1 VKHNRAAVIR
11 RRRLA
16 TSSLVAVAVAAII
29 VVSTQLPAHSHSNH
43 SHGPG
48 GPATM
53 STTDAAPAMT
63 LHHAIATYIAHRE
76 GAISVAMFDG
86 NTRHLMLVHSK
97 LRGRTA
103 SIVKVDILETLL
115 HRTGGHLTE
124 DQRETAHEMIEHS
137 DNDAATDLW
146 NQDGGAPG
154 VEAYNDD
161 LALKQTTPN
170 ADWGLTTTSA
180 ADQVTLLRELLRH
193 STLLTNSARHF
204 QRYLMRH
211 VEADQQWGIS
221 AGVPKSATF
230 GIKNGWLP
238 VPKDHDR
245 WAVNSIGW
253 VRGQSKRY
261 EIAVITQHNDTEGYG
276 IQTIEHIARMA
287 WRHAALRPSNG

>member
-1 VKHNRAAVIR
+1 VKTNRAAVIR

-16 TSSLVAVAVAAII
+16 TSTFVALAVAAII
-29 VVSTQLPAHSHSNH
+29 VVSTQLPAHSHS
-43 SHGPG
+43 SQSSRSG

-53 STTDAAPAMT
+53 STTDAAPAMS
-63 LHHAIATYIAHRE
+63 LHHAIAAYIAHRE

-86 NTRHLMLVHSK
+86 NTRHLVLVHSK

-124 DQRETAHEMIEHS
+124 DQRETARRMIENS
-137 DNDAATDLW
+137 NNDAATDLW
-146 NQDGGAPG
+146 DQDGGAPG
-154 VEAYNDD
+154 VAAYNDD
-161 LALKQTTPN
+161 LGLRQTKPSV
-170 ADWGLTTTSA
+170 DWGLTTTSA
-180 ADQVTLLRELLRH
+180 ADQVTLVRELLRH
-193 STLLTNSARHF
+193 SSLLTNSARHY
-204 QRYLMRH
+204 QRFLMRH

-238 VPKDHDR
+238 VARDHDR

-276 IQTIEHIARMA
+276 IQTIEQIARMA
-287 WRHAALRPSNG
+287 WRHAALRPSSG